1 MLLKMITDN
10 TTMYKHLCMRKTK
23 MFPGKTRRLIWND
36 EVFWS
41 AEHRLWAKITDISSL
56 KMPQHSLAQPANCLH
71 CTFADALQ
79 INCVWAFLIE
89 PSGNFCPLT
98 EKKLA
103 SFSSKFMDEMFCSF
117 HVLYAQFWPVYFG
130 SIWRGTRLHKM
141 LRREWQLMKSSCN
154 IRLAISRSAYR
165 IDIKRYDL

>member
-98 EKKLA
+98 DWATAWKKAGIFQQQIYGWNVLL
-103 SFSSKFMDEMFCSF
+103 FSCFICSI
-117 HVLYAQFWPVYFG
+117 LT
-130 SIWRGTRLHKM
+130 SL
-141 LRREWQLMKSSCN
+141 LWQ
-154 IRLAISRSAYR
+154 RLARNTAAQDVAAWMTTDEIV
-165 IDIKRYDL
+165 L